1 MTQRLCLMLVLPG
14 SEKTYECD
22 LVLLA
27 MGFLGPE
34 KAVLK
39 QLDLE
44 EDPRSNIST
53 PRGMYATSVPRVY
66 AAGGECA

>member
-1 MTQRLCLMLVLPG
+1 
-14 SEKTYECD
+14 
-22 LVLLA
+22 

-53 PRGMYATSVPRVY
+53 PRGMYATMTSR
-66 AAGGECA
+66 ALITHS